1 LQSPEPINTVAF
13 GEQQFVRSRAVVSRS
28 LDGETLVVPVRG
40 KVGDLASIYNF
51 NGTGSLIWQLLEK
64 PRTAADLIASL
75 EQEYE
80 ISQEAKKEQ
89 LQKDVEHFLHE
100 LALQGLID
108 AISTDTHMETQ
119 IGAAQISGTQI
130 SGTKISGTKISAPPT
145 AIDSQQ
151 KEYAL

>member
-40 KVGDLASIYNF
+40 KVGDLASIYSF
-51 NGTGSLIWQLLEK
+51 NGSGSLIWQLLEK

-75 EQEYE
+75 EREYE
-80 ISQEAKKEQ
+80 ISQEAQKEQ
-89 LQKDVEHFLHE
+89 LQKDVEHYLHE
-100 LALQGLID
+100 LASQGLID
-108 AISTDTHMETQ
+108 AISTETHVETQ
-119 IGAAQISGTQI
+119 IGAAQLA
-130 SGTKISGTKISAPPT
+130 APPI